1 MIRVKCV
8 TCEGPTCA
16 PADGPGRVSAFELS
30 PVLGRSRALRVAES
44 KLLRVDCVCQGQ
56 GIVPGGHM
64 AGKAAAGSSAR
75 QTKVGGAV
83 PGVAHRAS
91 RAARPSV
98 AVAVAVAVA
107 VNASSPL
114 LSSSLPCVGGV
125 DLAIDIHR
133 TEFFLPKTP

>member
-1 MIRVKCV
+1 M
-8 TCEGPTCA
+8 
-16 PADGPGRVSAFELS
+16 
-30 PVLGRSRALRVAES
+30 
-44 KLLRVDCVCQGQ
+44 RVDCVCQGQ
-56 GIVPGGHM
+56 GVVPGGHM

-75 QTKVGGAV
+75 QTKVGEAV

-98 AVAVAVAVA
+98 AVAIAVA